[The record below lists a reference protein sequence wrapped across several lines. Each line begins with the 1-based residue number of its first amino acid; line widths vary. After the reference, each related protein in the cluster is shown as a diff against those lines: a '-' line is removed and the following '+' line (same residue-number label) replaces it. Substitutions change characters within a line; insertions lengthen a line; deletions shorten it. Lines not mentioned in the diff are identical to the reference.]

1 MANTATATP
10 SKTDFVKDFLQR
22 NPLGNVRAVNDAW
35 AAAGMTGKIGDTLIN
50 KMRSTLGLTGNLR
63 AKPTSKS
70 SAPAKSAPRTSTPA
84 TAAPGKTNFAKEFLL
99 RNPQANAKA
108 VNEAWTSIGMNGTI
122 SHPIISLVRKELG
135 LIGNLSTKPK
145 TSAPA
150 KPAAKMSATT
160 ISPGK
165 TMFVKEFLN
174 ESSPR
179 QRRCC

>member
-84 TAAPGKTNFAKEFLL
+84 AAAL
-99 RNPQANAKA
+99 
-108 VNEAWTSIGMNGTI
+108 
-122 SHPIISLVRKELG
+122 
-135 LIGNLSTKPK
+135 
-145 TSAPA
+145 A
-150 KPAAKMSATT
+150 KPT
-160 ISPGK
+160 
-165 TMFVKEFLN
+165 
-174 ESSPR
+174 SPR
-179 QRRCC
+179 SFYSAIPKPTPKP